1 MKIALVP
8 HMSQASTTLIID
20 DISEQWGTGEW
31 SHAESLE
38 ECGQTPLFG
47 KISSYVVTA
56 ENNANFVK
64 NAQRLSPSDIER
76 LGSCGVVIL
85 CEKPT
90 KAMKE
95 LVKSWGGVVAD
106 PLDAHHLLSRI
117 NVTPAVR
124 QFLSDYVGDDED
136 MLVPVVCSLSTIPST
151 LHPRITIEDM
161 WIRFPG
167 SKGSLPPWNVSND
180 IFLGNVDSAIDTFRR
195 VTRNQTRNCFAVAR
209 ITTDKIRHMFEIQHL
224 FTDEAKRDITGC
236 SKGALWHLT
245 KEATHLGYRSIVTML
260 KVAANWE
267 TGLKTV
273 VDPLILSE
281 QKIVELCDLV
291 IR

>member
-1 MKIALVP
+1 
-8 HMSQASTTLIID
+8 
-20 DISEQWGTGEW
+20 
-31 SHAESLE
+31 
-38 ECGQTPLFG
+38 
-47 KISSYVVTA
+47 
-56 ENNANFVK
+56 
-64 NAQRLSPSDIER
+64 
-76 LGSCGVVIL
+76 
-85 CEKPT
+85 
-90 KAMKE
+90 MKE

-106 PLDAHHLLSRI
+106 PLDAHRLLSRI

-124 QFLSDYVGDDED
+124 QFLSDYAGDDED
-136 MLVPVVCSLSTIPST
+136 MLVPVVRSLSTIPSI

-180 IFLGNVDSAIDTFRR
+180 IFSGNVDSAVDTFRR
-195 VTRNQTRNCFAVAR
+195 VTRNQPRNCFAVAR

-224 FTDEAKRDITGC
+224 STDEAKRDITGC

-273 VDPLILSE
+273 VDPLVLSE